1 MQNIPGRAP
10 DAPQPPGVPDVSVVV
25 AVYNTMPYLTRC
37 LTSLVR
43 QTIGTGRI
51 EIVAVDDGSD
61 DGSGAELERFAR
73 LHPDVLTVV
82 HQANSGGPA
91 APSNRALGLA
101 RGRYVLFVGADD
113 HLGPEALERMVA
125 AADRLGSDI
134 VLGRMVGVNG
144 RWVSQ
149 AVYGESRDE
158 VTLYASALP
167 WALSNTKLF
176 RRSLIE
182 EHGLRFPEDLPVL
195 SDQPFTLEA
204 CFRAGRITVLAD
216 YDYYFAVRRDDET
229 NATVSFR
236 ALDRLAGTRRL
247 FELTRRLAEPGR
259 GREWIHQRHFTWEVA
274 RLIGAEF
281 LDLGADE
288 QRQVC
293 EGVGALHRAY
303 ASPYALKK
311 LSAEQRLLLRLA
323 DAGHLAALKGV
334 LACAAAGG
342 PPVVVDAER
351 AYAGYPCFRDP
362 GLGLPDA
369 WFDIT
374 EASRGRFAEQE
385 FTPALTRL
393 TGTGAEAG
401 LEIVAHSSLAGLA
414 DFGPGT
420 VRAETTLERGGE
432 RVVKSYAATV
442 AADAD
447 GDGSVVRCT
456 LPLSELF
463 PHKDAPWERWSVRLV
478 ASALGESPHVPL
490 APLPTETRVPR
501 PRRHRM
507 RPYDVGVATPGTS
520 ELRITVRRLPVR
532 ELLRARA

>member
-10 DAPQPPGVPDVSVVV
+10 DATDPPDGSGVPDVSVVV

-37 LTSLVR
+37 LTSLVG
-43 QTIGTGRI
+43 QSIGTGRI
-51 EIVAVDDGSD
+51 EIVAVDDGSS

-73 LHPDVLTVV
+73 LHPGVLTVV

-91 APSNRALGLA
+91 APSNRALDLA

-149 AVYGESRDE
+149 AVYAESRDE
-158 VTLYASALP
+158 VTLYESALP

-176 RRSLIE
+176 RRELIE
-182 EHGLRFPEDLPVL
+182 EHGLRFAEDLPVL

-236 ALDRLAGTRRL
+236 ALDRLTGTRRL
-247 FELTRRLAEPGR
+247 FELTRRMAGPGR

-274 RLIGAEF
+274 RLISPEF
-281 LDLGADE
+281 LRLGADE

-293 EGVGALHRAY
+293 DGVGALYRDY

-311 LSAEQRLLLRLA
+311 LSDRQRLILKLA
-323 DAGHLAALKGV
+323 GKGHVDAVRGV
-334 LACAAAGG
+334 LTSEGHGG
-342 PPVVVDAER
+342 PPVVVDDER

-374 EASRGRFAEQE
+374 EVTRTRFAEQE
-385 FTPALTRL
+385 FTPAETRL
-393 TGTGAEAG
+393 TETG
-401 LEIVAHSSLAGLA
+401 LEIVARSSLADLA
-414 DFGPGT
+414 DFGAGV
-420 VRAETTLERGGE
+420 VRAETALERSGE
-432 RVVKSYAATV
+432 RVVKAYDAAV
-442 AADAD
+442 AAD
-447 GDGSVVRCT
+447 GDGSVVRFT

-478 ASALGESPHVPL
+478 ASALGESPEVPV
-490 APLPTETRVPR
+490 APLPTEARVPR

-507 RPYDVGVATPGTS
+507 RPYGVGVATPGAS
-520 ELRITVRRLPVR
+520 ELRITVRQLPVR
-532 ELLRARA
+532 ELLRARS